1 VEVIDL
7 PGDQEQLYFWCLED
21 WSEEMKEA
29 GNRKALW
36 YRKMRDRGLRVK
48 VAVDDAGR
56 TGGMI
61 HYLPIEHSPAEGEGL
76 YFILCIWVHGYK
88 QGRGNFQG
96 KGLGRALLEAA
107 ERDAR
112 ERGARGMA
120 AWGLVLPFWMKAS
133 WFRKRGY
140 VKADRNGMAAL
151 VWKPFDFAQGLELVE
166 RPFADGATPP
176 KWIRERKRP
185 EPVPGKVAV
194 ASFANGWCPAMNLVN
209 ERARR
214 AAAELGD
221 GVAFQEVDTSDRAA
235 LLEWGISDALFVDGK
250 PVRTGPPPA
259 YEKLRQLLAKKVR
272 KLR

>member
-1 VEVIDL
+1 MEVIDL

-36 YRKMRDRGLRVK
+36 YRKMRDKGLRVK
-48 VAVDDAGR
+48 LAVDDSGKI
-56 TGGMI
+56 GGMV
-61 HYLPIEHSPAEGEGL
+61 HYLPIEHSPADGTGL
-76 YFILCIWVHGYK
+76 CFILCIWVHGHK

-96 KGLGRALLEAA
+96 QGMGKALLEAA

-133 WFRKRGY
+133 WFRKQGY

-151 VWKPFDFAQGLELVE
+151 VWKPFAAET
-166 RPFADGATPP
+166 APP

-185 EPVPGKVAV
+185 GTAPGKVAV
-194 ASFANGWCPAMNLVN
+194 ASFVNGWCPAMNLVN
-209 ERARR
+209 ERAKR

-221 GVAFQEVDTSDRAA
+221 QVAFQEIDTSDRDT
-235 LLEWGISDALFVDGK
+235 LLEWGVSDALFVDGK
-250 PVRTGPPPA
+250 PVRTGPPPS
-259 YEKLRQLLAKKVR
+259 YEKLLKLLAKKAR
-272 KLR
+272 KLG